1 MQALSEALS
10 GMERRTTMA
19 TDDRQDSKSPSSTAL
34 RTGARNDDSSLFSL
48 DRIRQAEESA
58 TRASRERDDSGLID
72 LQALAA
78 LSGTAPAQV
87 STSPLVVSASAG
99 LFGAPA
105 ITAPV
110 EAPPARVE
118 EANPFERSS
127 KRRTLFMVLG
137 GVGAVGVAAAA
148 FLAMSGSGAPPADA
162 TATMAPAITAA
173 APPPTPATVAAPEPE
188 APKVA
193 AATPGQRAPA
203 AAEPKA
209 AAPAAPVAKAAAP
222 VAKAAAPVAKAA
234 APAAPK
240 EPAKPAAPA
249 CDLTCQMQKAVSKK

>member
-10 GMERRTTMA
+10 RMERRTTMA
-19 TDDRQDSKSPSSTAL
+19 TDDRQDSKSPSTSAL

-78 LSGTAPAQV
+78 LSGTSPVQV
-87 STSPLVVSASAG
+87 STAPLVVSASAG

-105 ITAPV
+105 ISAPL

-127 KRRTLFMVLG
+127 KRRTMFMALG
-137 GVGAVGVAAAA
+137 GVGAVAVAAVA
-148 FLAMSGSGAPPADA
+148 FMAMSGSGTPPADA
-162 TATMAPAITAA
+162 TAAMAPAITAA

-193 AATPGQRAPA
+193 AVSPGQRAPA
-203 AAEPKA
+203 AEEP
-209 AAPAAPVAKAAAP
+209 KAAAP
-222 VAKAAAPVAKAA
+222 VAKAAAPTVARAAAPRAAAA

-240 EPAKPAAPA
+240 EPAKPAAPV